1 MCRSDKQ
8 DCKPLITVAGGG
20 MYRTYGPKR
29 TSYRDTIIH
38 EPSLELEKT
47 VITADTLK
55 STEDNKIAYIENGEI
70 KYETVECER
79 GFRSSKP
86 GAGGCIDKNKEI
98 HHEHS
103 QYIQKQKGI
112 YGKGSPGYLKI
123 RPIIKE
129 FDKEEI
135 NDAIKKV
142 TRDLYDLEAMTDFST
157 KDLNVNIREK
167 VEEEI
172 KKELLR

>member
-1 MCRSDKQ
+1 
-8 DCKPLITVAGGG
+8 
-20 MYRTYGPKR
+20 
-29 TSYRDTIIH
+29 
-38 EPSLELEKT
+38 
-47 VITADTLK
+47 K
-55 STEDNKIAYIENGEI
+55 STEDNKITYIEDGQV
-70 KYETVECER
+70 KYTTVNCESNL
-79 GFRSSKP
+79 RSNKP

-98 HHEHS
+98 HDENS
-103 QYIQKQKGI
+103 PRYMQKGI
-112 YGKGSPGYLKI
+112 YGKGSPGYVKI

-135 NDAIKKV
+135 NDAIEKV